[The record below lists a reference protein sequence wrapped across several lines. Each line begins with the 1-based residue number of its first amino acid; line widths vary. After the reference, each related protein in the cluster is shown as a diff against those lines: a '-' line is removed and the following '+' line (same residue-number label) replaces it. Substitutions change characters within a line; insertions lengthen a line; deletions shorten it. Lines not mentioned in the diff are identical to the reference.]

1 MAQNETISLALEAQP
16 VPEDRE
22 CVRNGSDIVK
32 LVQDYV
38 QVIGDGSTQPGQI
51 FPSAVVI
58 AEKALAN
65 SEEALEQVAVLE
77 ERVPQKRS
85 SGQPVAIPTTGDSN
99 FALSWSPEMPSTNYE
114 VRVTYIGTATSS
126 GDNFGFRVIDGSQS
140 VSGCLLRLLNG
151 NANTTKIIWV
161 VEELLQ

>member
-65 SEEALEQVAVLE
+65 SEEALAQVAELE
-77 ERVPQKRS
+77 EQIPAKRS
-85 SGQPVAIPTTGDSN
+85 SGQAIAIPTGDST

-114 VRVTYIGTATSS
+114 VRVTFIGTATSAN
-126 GDNFGFRVIDGSQS
+126 DTFAFRVIDGSQS
-140 VSGCLLRLLNG
+140 VSGCLIRLMNIG
-151 NANTTKIIWV
+151 ANTTKITWV
-161 VEELLQ
+161 VEQLLQ